1 MEVRCN
7 VEGDLQLQTL
17 ALPDGRQVSE
27 IRLEHIPENVKDAVI
42 TVEWNFPI
50 LDIAGRW
57 HPTCRF
63 DRRRGK
69 AKNQFGM
76 LFFCSEKHGKI
87 K

>member
-50 LDIAGRW
+50 LDIAGR
-57 HPTCRF
+57 
-63 DRRRGK
+63 
-69 AKNQFGM
+69 
-76 LFFCSEKHGKI
+76 
-87 K
+87 

>member
-57 HPTCRF
+57 HNEVCDRYF
-63 DRRRGK
+63 DRS
-69 AKNQFGM
+69 A
-76 LFFCSEKHGKI
+76 
-87 K
+87 

>member
-1 MEVRCN
+1 MQCRR
-7 VEGDLQLQTL
+7 GFTAS

-57 HPTCRF
+57 HNEVCDRYF
-63 DRRRGK
+63 DRS
-69 AKNQFGM
+69 A
-76 LFFCSEKHGKI
+76 
-87 K
+87 